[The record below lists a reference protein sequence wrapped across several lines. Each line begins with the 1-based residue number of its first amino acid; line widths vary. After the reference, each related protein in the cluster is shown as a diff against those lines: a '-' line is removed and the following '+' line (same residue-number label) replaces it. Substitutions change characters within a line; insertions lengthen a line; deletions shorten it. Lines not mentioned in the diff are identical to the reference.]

1 MFKKLRDTEFSKV
14 AAPFYIPTSRA
25 WELEFLCQHL
35 LISAF
40 FILDIIVNGKW
51 YLMVLMC
58 IFLMTDVVYICIT
71 SICIVSLEKSL
82 CRSFAYFKIK
92 LLVCLL
98 LSCKSSLYILDISPS
113 LIRHMVCK
121 NFLPF
126 HGLSFH
132 FFVCFTLK
140 HESFKYWWSPV
151 YEFFFCCSCFWCHI

>member
-1 MFKKLRDTEFSKV
+1 MSDSLWPCKLQHPRLPCPSSSARV
-14 AAPFYIPTSRA
+14 
-25 WELEFLCQHL
+25 CQVYVHSIDDASQPSHL
-35 LISAF
+35 LTPSSPSAF
-40 FILDIIVNGKW
+40 HLSQHQGFSN
-51 YLMVLMC
+51 VL
-58 IFLMTDVVYICIT
+58 YICIT